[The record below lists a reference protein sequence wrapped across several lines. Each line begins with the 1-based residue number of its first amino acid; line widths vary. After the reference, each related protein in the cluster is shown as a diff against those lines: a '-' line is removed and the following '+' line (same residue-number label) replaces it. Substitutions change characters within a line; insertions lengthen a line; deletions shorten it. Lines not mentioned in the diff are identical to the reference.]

1 MPATSVTQ
9 AIITVGD
16 LRFTARFEDTLAPR
30 TCQAFRGVLPFSNR
44 LIQTRWSGEAAWV
57 PLGELELGIGAENA
71 TSHPARGDV
80 LFYPAGASET
90 ELLIAY
96 GSCCFSSKVGQLA
109 GDLGAL
115 ERVVKVGL
123 ARLDV
128 AKPAA
133 PRAGVSENHERRRA
147 ALPALTDVRTVG
159 FLADGVKAGLVEFAL
174 DRPVALATR
183 RRHLEPLG
191 LAVAEGPDLA
201 ELFA

>member
-109 GDLGAL
+109 GNHFLTLIGGLELLPELGR
-115 ERVVKVGL
+115 RVLWDG
-123 ARLDV
+123 AQPIRIE
-128 AKPAA
+128 AA
-133 PRAGVSENHERRRA
+133 
-147 ALPALTDVRTVG
+147 
-159 FLADGVKAGLVEFAL
+159 
-174 DRPVALATR
+174 
-183 RRHLEPLG
+183 
-191 LAVAEGPDLA
+191 
-201 ELFA
+201 